1 MKTTRPPYSREKN
14 NKYAVGTEWAGVL
27 MFCGALNRI
36 IRKKSKLVCKLLLSE
51 ELDGGRLLLRLVP
64 SSVLLCGLLRRKTQ
78 EGKTPQPIA
87 DGVGKQNVL
96 YQAFIVALELRTW
109 SLSL

>member
-1 MKTTRPPYSREKN
+1 
-14 NKYAVGTEWAGVL
+14 

-36 IRKKSKLVCKLLLSE
+36 VRKKSKLVCKLLLSE
-51 ELDGGRLLLRLVP
+51 ELDGGCLLLRLVP
-64 SSVLLCGLLRRKTQ
+64 SSMCGLLRGKTQ
-78 EGKTPQPIA
+78 EGRTPQPIA

-96 YQAFIVALELRTW
+96 YQAFMVAVELRTS

>member
-1 MKTTRPPYSREKN
+1 
-14 NKYAVGTEWAGVL
+14 

-36 IRKKSKLVCKLLLSE
+36 VRKNSKLVCKLLLSE
-51 ELDGGRLLLRLVP
+51 ELDGGHLLLRLVP

-78 EGKTPQPIA
+78 EGKTPQQIA

-96 YQAFIVALELRTW
+96 YQAFIVALELRT
-109 SLSL
+109 

>member
-1 MKTTRPPYSREKN
+1 
-14 NKYAVGTEWAGVL
+14 
-27 MFCGALNRI
+27 MFCGALNTI
-36 IRKKSKLVCKLLLSE
+36 IRKKSKLVCKRLLSE
-51 ELDGGRLLLRLVP
+51 ELNGGRLLLRLVL
-64 SSVLLCGLLRRKTQ
+64 SNVLLCGLLRRKTQ

>member
-1 MKTTRPPYSREKN
+1 
-14 NKYAVGTEWAGVL
+14 

-64 SSVLLCGLLRRKTQ
+64 SSVCGLLRKDARVENTTANSRSKAQ
-78 EGKTPQPIA
+78 G
-87 DGVGKQNVL
+87 
-96 YQAFIVALELRTW
+96 
-109 SLSL
+109 SLGEMKLCL

>member
-1 MKTTRPPYSREKN
+1 
-14 NKYAVGTEWAGVL
+14 

-36 IRKKSKLVCKLLLSE
+36 ITKESKLVCKLLLSE
-51 ELDGGRLLLRLVP
+51 ELDGGRLLLTLVS
-64 SSVLLCGLLRRKTQ
+64 SSVLLCGLFRRKTQ
-78 EGKTPQPIA
+78 KGKTPQPVA

-96 YQAFIVALELRTW
+96 YQAFIVVLELRTW

>member
-1 MKTTRPPYSREKN
+1 
-14 NKYAVGTEWAGVL
+14 

-36 IRKKSKLVCKLLLSE
+36 IRKKSKLVCKLFLSE
-51 ELDGGRLLLRLVP
+51 ELDGGCLLLRLVP
-64 SSVLLCGLLRRKTQ
+64 SSVLLCGLLRQKTQ

-109 SLSL
+109 F

>member
-1 MKTTRPPYSREKN
+1 
-14 NKYAVGTEWAGVL
+14 

-36 IRKKSKLVCKLLLSE
+36 VRKKSELAGKLLLSE
-51 ELDGGRLLLRLVP
+51 ELDGGRLLLRLIP
-64 SSVLLCGLLRRKTQ
+64 SSVLLCGLLRQKTQ

-87 DGVGKQNVL
+87 DDVGKQNVL

>member
-1 MKTTRPPYSREKN
+1 M
-14 NKYAVGTEWAGVL
+14 
-27 MFCGALNRI
+27 
-36 IRKKSKLVCKLLLSE
+36 CKLLLSE

-64 SSVLLCGLLRRKTQ
+64 SSLCSLLREKTQ
-78 EGKTPQPIA
+78 EGRTPQRIA

-96 YQAFIVALELRTW
+96 YQALMVVVELRTL

>member
-1 MKTTRPPYSREKN
+1 
-14 NKYAVGTEWAGVL
+14 
-27 MFCGALNRI
+27 MFCGALNGI

-87 DGVGKQNVL
+87 DGVGKQNIL

>member
-1 MKTTRPPYSREKN
+1 
-14 NKYAVGTEWAGVL
+14 
-27 MFCGALNRI
+27 MFCGALTRI
-36 IRKKSKLVCKLLLSE
+36 IRKKSKLVCQLLLSE

-78 EGKTPQPIA
+78 EGKTPQLIS
-87 DGVGKQNVL
+87 DGIGKQNVL
-96 YQAFIVALELRTW
+96 YQAYIVALELRTW

>member
-1 MKTTRPPYSREKN
+1 MF
-14 NKYAVGTEWAGVL
+14 W

-36 IRKKSKLVCKLLLSE
+36 VRKKSKLVCKLLLSE

-64 SSVLLCGLLRRKTQ
+64 SSVLLCSLLERKTQ
-78 EGKTPQPIA
+78 EGRTPQPIA
-87 DGVGKQNVL
+87 DGVGKQNIL
-96 YQAFIVALELRTW
+96 YQAFMVAVEHRTS

>member
-1 MKTTRPPYSREKN
+1 
-14 NKYAVGTEWAGVL
+14 

-36 IRKKSKLVCKLLLSE
+36 IRKKSKLVYKLLLSE

-64 SSVLLCGLLRRKTQ
+64 SSVPLCGLLRRKTQ

>member
-1 MKTTRPPYSREKN
+1 
-14 NKYAVGTEWAGVL
+14 
-27 MFCGALNRI
+27 MFCGALNSM
-36 IRKKSKLVCKLLLSE
+36 IRKTNKLVCKLLLSE

-87 DGVGKQNVL
+87 DGIGKQNVL
-96 YQAFIVALELRTW
+96 YQAFMVALELRT
-109 SLSL
+109 

>member
-1 MKTTRPPYSREKN
+1 
-14 NKYAVGTEWAGVL
+14 

-36 IRKKSKLVCKLLLSE
+36 IRKKSKLVCKLLVSE
-51 ELDGGRLLLRLVP
+51 EQDGGHLLLRLVP
-64 SSVLLCGLLRRKTQ
+64 SSVLLCSLLGRKPQ
-78 EGKTPQPIA
+78 AGRTPLPID

-96 YQAFIVALELRTW
+96 YQAFMVAVEPRTS

>member
-1 MKTTRPPYSREKN
+1 
-14 NKYAVGTEWAGVL
+14 

-36 IRKKSKLVCKLLLSE
+36 VRKKSKLVCKLLLSE

-64 SSVLLCGLLRRKTQ
+64 SRVLLCGLLRPKTQ